1 MSLRKA
7 AQWEQRVNDFIQKL
21 IMSENLNNHE
31 SWTSLRKRR
40 NFLKYMAGGA
50 IASIGIGYLFPQRSQ
65 SQEDLD
71 NLCSKF
77 PSNSRCENF
86 LPGVRATDETEQPIQ
101 ADKLLASVK
110 PGDRI
115 PVRGLIRPKVA
126 YLVINEK
133 PEIDQYAISSIC
145 THFGCTVQWDA
156 ESNKFNCPCH
166 GSQFDSQGR
175 VVRGPAKRPLA
186 QISVFVK
193 QNQVRL
199 VNRKLEHEDR

>member
-1 MSLRKA
+1 M
-7 AQWEQRVNDFIQKL
+7 QKL
-21 IMSENLNNHE
+21 IMSENLNNHK
-31 SWTSLRKRR
+31 SWTSLKKRR
-40 NFLKYMAGGA
+40 NFLKYMAGSA

-65 SQEDLD
+65 SQEDLE
-71 NLCSKF
+71 NFCFLY
-77 PSNSRCENF
+77 PANSRCENY
-86 LPGVRATDETEQPIQ
+86 LPGVSATDETEQLIQ
-101 ADKLLASVK
+101 ADKLLARVK

-115 PVRGLIRPKVA
+115 PVRGLTRPKVA

-133 PEIDQYAISSIC
+133 PEIEQYAISSIC

-156 ESNKFNCPCH
+156 QINKFNCPCH

-186 QISVFVK
+186 LLPVVVK

-199 VNRKLEHEDR
+199 VNRKLEREER

>member
-1 MSLRKA
+1 M
-7 AQWEQRVNDFIQKL
+7 QRL
-21 IMSENLNNHE
+21 IMSENLNQHR

-40 NFLKYMAGGA
+40 DFLKYMAGGA

-65 SQEDLD
+65 SQEELET
-71 NLCSKF
+71 LCSLY
-77 PSNSRCENF
+77 PANSRCENY
-86 LPGVRATDETEQPIQ
+86 LPGVRATDEYEQPIQ
-101 ADKLLASVK
+101 ADKLLARAT

-115 PVRGLIRPKVA
+115 PVRGLTRPKVA

-133 PEIDQYAISSIC
+133 PEIAQYAISSIC

-166 GSQFDSQGR
+166 GSQYDAQGR

-186 QISVFVK
+186 LLPVVVK
-193 QNQVRL
+193 QNQIRL
-199 VNRKLEHEDR
+199 VNRKLEREDR